1 MRNRVGPRGGNT
13 KDSDVSL
20 NASVAGSL
28 SLSLPLRVER
38 IVGGEVWRRVLHR
51 FACAPGTVKAGISN
65 LD

>member
-20 NASVAGSL
+20 NASVAGAL
-28 SLSLPLRVER
+28 SLSPLRVER
-38 IVGGEVWRRVLHR
+38 IVGGEVSRRVLYW
-51 FACAPGTVKAGISN
+51 FACAPGTMKAGISN

>member
-20 NASVAGSL
+20 NASVAGLSL
-28 SLSLPLRVER
+28 SLSLSPLRVKR
-38 IVGGEVWRRVLHR
+38 IVGGEVSRRV